1 VLAALNVG
9 WRVVATGLLF
19 AIFGVGGIILSTA
32 VFPAIALVSRDERA
46 RIRRARACI
55 GVSFRGFLRLMELLG
70 VCRFD
75 IDARVR
81 DHLDGAGGAIIAAN
95 HPTLFDVVVL
105 LAHTDQANCVIKSAL
120 WRSRILSHVLRAA
133 GYIPNDGWERV
144 GTACK
149 QALERGEDLIIFPE
163 ATRSVPGKPLRLQR
177 GAAAIALTTGA
188 PLKLIHLDC
197 VPMTLFKGNAW
208 YRVPRQQPCF
218 TLRLGGTLDPGAYWQ
233 NGERLSAATRRLT
246 QNLQSRFSENLHEH
260 VGTGAQGARG
270 GGPEPRRRERFGD

>member
-9 WRVVATGLLF
+9 WRVFATGLLF
-19 AIFGVGGIILSTA
+19 AVFGVGGILQSVV
-32 VFPAIALVSRDERA
+32 VFPTISLVSRDEHA
-46 RIRRARACI
+46 RIRRTRACI
-55 GVSFRGFLRLMELLG
+55 GASFRGFLRLMELLG

-75 IDARVR
+75 IDARVG
-81 DHLDGAGGAIIAAN
+81 DHLDGSGGAIIVAN

-105 LAHTDQANCVIKSAL
+105 LAHADQANCVVKSAL
-120 WRSRILSHVLRAA
+120 WRNRILSHVVSAA

-144 GTACK
+144 SPACER
-149 QALERGEDLIIFPE
+149 ALESGEDLIIFPE

-177 GAAAIALTTGA
+177 GAAAIALTTRA
-188 PLKLIHLDC
+188 PLKLVHLDC
-197 VPMTLFKGNAW
+197 VPLTLYKGNAW
-208 YRVPRQQPCF
+208 YRVPPQQPCF

-246 QNLQSRFSENLHEH
+246 QDLQSRFSEHLHEH

-270 GGPEPRRRERFGD
+270 GGLEPRRRERFGD